1 MAFIGKNPDIF
12 HKDRVNMI
20 QMVKESQEDNLMK
33 KPKNSF
39 NSFLFFQP
47 IDQFYE
53 ETPKMSVNNP
63 DKFNPNFLSI
73 EKIRKVQV
81 NDDYEESLSTCIN
94 TPKESYTK
102 SKINDFLKAPLNSL
116 LRKNKSKIIKNLQP
130 DWQKL
135 IESQKLKTMHKLT
148 ILTKLSNHQ
157 QCESQGPQEQ
167 ELKSKINTIQ
177 HENQRELF
185 KISDKMKSNYFSR

>member
-12 HKDRVNMI
+12 HKHKVNMI

-53 ETPKMSVNNP
+53 ETSKMSVNNP

-102 SKINDFLKAPLNSL
+102 SKINDLLKAPLNSL

-130 DWQKL
+130 DWKKR

-148 ILTKLSNHQ
+148 ILTKLSNQQ
-157 QCESQGPQEQ
+157 QCESQGPQEH